1 MPSRSIYKTGRSVYL
16 ILDSNNIPVKVGR
29 DASGWTG
36 SGEKQLK
43 KMMDMPALSE
53 VDWTRNDRVRL

>member
-1 MPSRSIYKTGRSVYL
+1 MRSQQVIT
-16 ILDSNNIPVKVGR
+16 DNIPVKVGR

-53 VDWTRNDRVRL
+53 VDWTRNDRVRP

>member
-1 MPSRSIYKTGRSVYL
+1 MVDIQDKSVYL